1 MSRKL
6 LFLNLVLACA
16 VVWAGIQFHS
26 QWQAAKA
33 REAAMVQGR
42 PRPQAVLPLVPLVN
56 PPAVMATN
64 YKTVADKMLFDP
76 SRNPDVPVPPPPAPP
91 PPVPTPPLPVYHGF
105 MNIGDG
111 PMAILSVNA
120 AAPHVG
126 VHAGETI
133 GEFTLVTVD
142 PREITLQWKDRTIR
156 KSTDELAN
164 HLPVPEQAAAPRS
177 DPGAPAPPPAPPL
190 TPVAPGPQG
199 DETAFGTK
207 TCGPNDNTL
216 YPDGTVVDGY
226 RKVSRRTPFGTA
238 CLWERAG
245 K

>member
-6 LFLNLVLACA
+6 LALNLVLACA
-16 VVWAGIQFHS
+16 VVWAGLELRA

-33 REAAMVQGR
+33 REAAMINRRVHSA
-42 PRPQAVLPLVPLVN
+42 PVLPLPPLPN
-56 PPAVMATN
+56 PPAVMATS
-64 YKTVADKMLFDP
+64 YKSVADKMLFDP
-76 SRNPDVPVPPPPAPP
+76 SRNPDVPLPPPPAPP

-120 AAPHVG
+120 GAPHVG

-133 GEFTLVTVD
+133 GEFTLVSID
-142 PREITLQWKDRTIR
+142 PQTIVLQWKDRVIS

-164 HLPVPEQAAAPRS
+164 HLVLPEQAAAPAQVAQ
-177 DPGAPAPPPAPPL
+177 GAPAPAPV
-190 TPVAPGPQG
+190 PVAAGPQG
-199 DETAFGTK
+199 EVSVFGTK
-207 TCGPNDNTL
+207 NCSPGDS
-216 YPDGTVVDGY
+216 YPEGAVVDGF
-226 RKVSRRTPFGTA
+226 RKVLRPGPFGTV
-238 CLWERAG
+238 CLWQQTT